1 MLRAYGGSMAARDA
15 VAGVATAL
23 GVALLMLPP
32 PPAGGVAI
40 ASAREDSP
48 TLAVGDSV
56 MLGAQPCLER
66 RGFHV
71 DAQGSRNVRAVP
83 PELGRYRPLP
93 DIVVVHAGTNGG
105 AERWQF
111 DAIMDTIGRKR
122 QVVFVTVQL
131 PDGTP
136 RYTFEASTNKAIR
149 ALPRRYPNAHVAD
162 WQALSDEHPRW
173 LGGDGIHLTPD
184 GCTGYARMVADAE
197 RRVIIL
203 TNPYVPMGPIA
214 RQ

>member
-1 MLRAYGGSMAARDA
+1 MALRATGARL
-15 VAGVATAL
+15 ATAL
-23 GVALLMLPP
+23 GVALLTLLAS
-32 PPAGGVAI
+32 PANAVTI
-40 ASAREDSP
+40 APAQDGQS
-48 TLAVGDSV
+48 TLALGDSV
-56 MLGAQPCLER
+56 MLGAQPCLEA
-66 RGFHV
+66 RGFLV

-83 PELGRYRPLP
+83 FELGGYQPLP
-93 DIVVVHAGTNGG
+93 DIVVVHTGTNGG

-111 DAIMDTIGRKR
+111 DAVMEEIGRKR

-162 WQALSDEHPRW
+162 WQAISDEHPQW
-173 LGGDGIHLTPD
+173 LGGDGIHLTPA

-197 RRVIIL
+197 RRVVIL
-203 TNPYVPMGPIA
+203 TNPYVPMGPLL

>member
-1 MLRAYGGSMAARDA
+1 MARRSAGIGIAVAVGLVVALMPTPSAGA
-15 VAGVATAL
+15 VAGTPL
-23 GVALLMLPP
+23 RDD
-32 PPAGGVAI
+32 
-40 ASAREDSP
+40 AS

-66 RGFHV
+66 RGFAV
-71 DAQGSRNVRAVP
+71 DAKGSRNVTAVP
-83 PELGRYRPLP
+83 FTLDGYDRLP

-111 DAIMDTIGRKR
+111 DAVMEQIGRKR

-131 PDGTP
+131 PDGTS

-197 RRVIIL
+197 RRVVIL
-203 TNPYVPMGPIA
+203 TNPYVPMGPLP